1 MNAQRTRR
9 RISTIAAVLVSVVG
23 SHVTPLPA
31 QVSPTKILDRVRLDP
46 RKAIDFHAAA
56 FPETLYVGQ
65 QATYQ
70 VAVLLNADARAR
82 LRRNPEF
89 LPPELRGLL
98 AYELGSPTRVP
109 PRSVAGGLY
118 EAHVFQRAM
127 FPVAAGPLSVPAPQ
141 LTYALPQSSSY
152 FSREERFVVRAES
165 AQLVVRP
172 IPTEGRPLNYSGAV
186 GVFTATSRL
195 DTAAA
200 RVGDP
205 LVFTLRVQ
213 GVGNVKLLPRP
224 QLEIA
229 WASAVPASERV
240 RVDTSGPLVRGAK
253 EFDWILTPSR
263 EGRVEIPVIHY
274 SYFNPYLARF
284 ADAEASTF
292 TLDVRP
298 GVLVTSEEGE
308 STSLLPLRNP
318 GASASALR
326 TLLSDTE
333 ALPLP
338 ALLLC
343 LFAPL
348 PAVLLGVRRAV
359 VARRALRARK
369 PLDVRQKLTQLFAR
383 GAGELNDVRSLRRV
397 MHTALAER
405 LRVAPNEFV
414 AQRQIR
420 RVLRRRGVTR
430 DTTER
435 VVRFLDDLDAIAF
448 SANADVS
455 AQDLSEFETVPPSTT
470 MASSA
475 DTSSS
480 HSWSQVGAALY
491 AAVDAEAVKSGGTL
505 PPDRLAM
512 HIGLVVLFAFGA
524 RVQPLAAQTSKG
536 GAEIGITVARVEEV
550 SPATARSSAAE
561 AFARATDFYRQRMF
575 TQAAELFGD
584 VARRN
589 ADDADALANWGT
601 AAWAAGDTVHA
612 VIGWQRAARLDPLDA
627 SLQERLG
634 LLPAGARGGLADVPM
649 IPVPMLFAVAVA
661 AWLLGWSLFALHLGR
676 APNQPATQHKP
687 LRDAAFLFLFLGLGA
702 GGAAWWGREILSPAG
717 MAVVLRP
724 ETMHVAPGTD
734 ADALGGVA
742 TGDVVRIVDAR
753 DGWERVRH
761 ADGRLGWLPQN
772 RVVALLDD
780 TPSR

>member
-1 MNAQRTRR
+1 MWM
-9 RISTIAAVLVSVVG
+9 VSAIC
-23 SHVTPLPA
+23 SPMTPLRA
-31 QVSPTKILDRVRLDP
+31 QVGPTKILDRVRIDP
-46 RKAIDFHAAA
+46 RKPIDFHAAA

-70 VAVLLNADARAR
+70 VAVLLNADARSR

-98 AYELGSPTRVP
+98 AYELGTPTRVP
-109 PRSVAGGLY
+109 PRDIDGGMY

-152 FSREERFVVRAES
+152 FSREEKFVVRAES

-186 GVFTATSRL
+186 GVFTVTSRL

-205 LVFTLRVQ
+205 VVFTLRVQ

-224 QLEIA
+224 QLEVA

-240 RVDTSGPLVRGAK
+240 RVDTAGPLVRGVK

-263 EGRVEIPVIHY
+263 EGRVEVPAMHY
-274 SYFNPYLARF
+274 SYFDPYLARF
-284 ADAEASTF
+284 ADAEAATF
-292 TLDVRP
+292 ALDVRP
-298 GVLVTSEEGE
+298 GVLVASEEGE
-308 STSLLPLRNP
+308 STSLLPLRDP
-318 GASASALR
+318 GASASMLR
-326 TLLSDTE
+326 TLLSDSG
-333 ALPLP
+333 ALPVS

-343 LFAPL
+343 LLAPL
-348 PAVLLGVRRAV
+348 PAIVLGVRRGV
-359 VARRALRARK
+359 VSRRASRTTR
-369 PLDVRQKLTQLFAR
+369 PVDPRQKLTQLFMR
-383 GAGELNDVRSLRRV
+383 GAGASTDVRSLRRM
-397 MHTALAER
+397 MHTALADR
-405 LRVAPNEFV
+405 LRVAPSEFV

-448 SANADVS
+448 SASADVS
-455 AQDLSEFETVPPSTT
+455 PEDVLTTGPVSSPTTILSSTN
-470 MASSA
+470 
-475 DTSSS
+475 TSSS
-480 HSWSQVGAALY
+480 SKWSQVGAELY
-491 AAVDAEAVKSGGTL
+491 AAVDTEAVKTGGTL

-512 HIGLVVLFAFGA
+512 HIGLVLLVVAFGA
-524 RVQPLAAQTSKG
+524 GAKALDAQTPKR
-536 GAEIGITVARVEEV
+536 GAEIGINVAHPAGAPPT
-550 SPATARSSAAE
+550 SPRSTNADAV
-561 AFARATDFYRQRMF
+561 ARATDAYQQRMF
-575 TQAAELFGD
+575 TRATELFSD

-589 ADDADALANWGT
+589 PTDADALSNWGT

-627 SLQERLG
+627 SLQERLA

-649 IPVPMLFAVAVA
+649 VPVPVLFAVAVA
-661 AWLLGWSLFALHLGR
+661 AWLAGWLLFALYLGR
-676 APNQPATQHKP
+676 TPIKAAPHHSP
-687 LRDAAFLFLFLGLGA
+687 LRVAAIAFLIVGLAA
-702 GGAAWWGREILSPAG
+702 GGAAWWGRELLNPAG
-717 MAVVLRP
+717 MAVVIRP
-724 ETMHVAPGTD
+724 ETMHVAPGSD
-734 ADALGGVA
+734 ADAMGGVA
-742 TGDVVRIVDAR
+742 TGDVVRVVDAR

-772 RVVALLDD
+772 RVTALLDD
-780 TPSR
+780 TLGR